1 MKSIEKSLSPP
12 DICLFGGTGLV
23 GHETLNQLTQIC
35 PELKILSVSRR
46 SVNQDP
52 KNFDECIIQDF
63 ANNLEKSMPP
73 LSPSTTIIWALGST
87 IKQAGSRERFR
98 DIDYK
103 LAIQAAKFAK
113 KQGVR
118 TFILVSAAG
127 ASPHSKFFYNRVKG
141 DLEQELITLG
151 FDNLAVLRPS
161 LILGSRSESRPG
173 ETLGK
178 IFLEPIRHLFTGPL
192 SGLRPVHYTEI
203 AKTIVT
209 LVHEQ
214 KSGTFFI
221 NSKEIRDIAM
231 SG

>member
-1 MKSIEKSLSPP
+1 
-12 DICLFGGTGLV
+12 
-23 GHETLNQLTQIC
+23 
-35 PELKILSVSRR
+35 
-46 SVNQDP
+46 
-52 KNFDECIIQDF
+52 
-63 ANNLEKSMPP
+63 MPP

-103 LAIQAAKFAK
+103 LTIKAAKIAK

-118 TFILVSAAG
+118 KFILVSAAG

-141 DLEQELITLG
+141 DLEQELIELG
-151 FDNLAVLRPS
+151 FNILAVLRPS

-214 KSGTFFI
+214 KSGTYFI
-221 NSKEIRDIAM
+221 NSKEIRDIAI
-231 SG
+231 SGKIRF